1 MPKKLPDFQVVHGYL
16 IDIPNGVLCSHCGL
30 EFVMGKY
37 RSIAR
42 KHVRNYMAKG
52 LINVEEGEDENH
64 NEDDY
69 GVGMSST
76 NSVNSYRNYVLY
88 YFRSFRQR

>member
-1 MPKKLPDFQVVHGYL
+1 MPKKLPDFQVVDGYL

-30 EFVMGKY
+30 EFVTGKY

-52 LINVEEGEDENH
+52 LINVEDH
-64 NEDDY
+64 NEDNY
-69 GVGMSST
+69 GIGMSQT
-76 NSVNSYRNYVLY
+76 CAVLGIG
-88 YFRSFRQR
+88 S

>member
-1 MPKKLPDFQVVHGYL
+1 MPKKLPDFQVVDGYL
-16 IDIPNGVLCSHCGL
+16 IDIPNRVLCSHCGL

-52 LINVEEGEDENH
+52 LINVEESEDEDH
-64 NEDDY
+64 NEDHY
-69 GVGMSST
+69 GVGMSSI
-76 NSVNSYRNYVLY
+76 NSVRSHGCYVLNY
-88 YFRSFRQR
+88 LRSFQR